1 MKKYIFLGLLLF
13 TGCGHNKLMKMY
25 GYFYIQPNYGTYVV
39 MLSTSDGYDS
49 DGDVTVTNTGGY
61 GFTEYNGNH
70 LGSEHFCRVINR
82 VSAVYSERIST
93 DNNISTYC
101 SIVNCR

>member
-49 DGDVTVTNTGGY
+49 DGDVTVTKNLSFEEAT
-61 GFTEYNGNH
+61 NVCNN
-70 LGSEHFCRVINR
+70 LNKDLSQNIN
-82 VSAVYSERIST
+82 VGLKYK
-93 DNNISTYC
+93 DK
-101 SIVNCR
+101 